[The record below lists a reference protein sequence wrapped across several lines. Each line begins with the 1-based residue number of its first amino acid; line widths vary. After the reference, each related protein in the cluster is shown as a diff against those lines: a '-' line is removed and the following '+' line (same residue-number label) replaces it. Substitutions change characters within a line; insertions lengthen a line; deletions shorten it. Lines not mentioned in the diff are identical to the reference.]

1 MKRWHL
7 AILVTALAAALTGC
21 GDAIHRMV
29 TNQTTRTQILEQIA
43 ADTSLTAATVDR
55 LMASEPSR
63 SVVVQRF
70 LDNGE
75 ARQALL
81 ARVGMDRTFVDGMIQ
96 YAAQDSGMR
105 EHLMTL
111 VRGMQMGAEPA
122 HSNR

>member
-1 MKRWHL
+1 VV
-7 AILVTALAAALTGC
+7 LVGALAAALTGC
-21 GDAIHRMV
+21 GDAMHRMLA
-29 TNQTTRTQILEQIA
+29 NQTTRTQLLDQIA

-55 LMASEPSR
+55 LMASDPSR

-81 ARVGMDRTFVDGMIQ
+81 ARVGLDRTFVDGMIH

-105 EHLMTL
+105 EHVMTL
-111 VRGMQMGAEPA
+111 VRGMQMGSEPA
-122 HSNR
+122 RSKP

>member
-1 MKRWHL
+1 MKRWHRMIL
-7 AILVTALAAALTGC
+7 AAALAAAVAGC

-29 TNQTTRTQILEQIA
+29 SNQTTRTQLLEQIA
-43 ADTSLTAATVDR
+43 ADTSLTAATMDR

-81 ARVGMDRTFVDGMIQ
+81 ARVGMDRTFVDGMIH

-105 EHLMTL
+105 EHVMTL

-122 HSNR
+122 RPKP

>member
-1 MKRWHL
+1 MKRWLLVAFAAAL
-7 AILVTALAAALTGC
+7 ATALAGC

-29 TNQTTRTQILEQIA
+29 ANQTTRTQLLDQIA

-55 LMASEPSR
+55 LMASDPSR
-63 SVVVQRF
+63 SVVIRRF

-81 ARVGMDRTFVDGMIQ
+81 ARVGQDRTFVDGMIH

-105 EHLMTL
+105 EHVMTL
-111 VRGMQMGAEPA
+111 VRGMQMGSEPA
-122 HSNR
+122 RSKP